1 MLFQP
6 AAFNKFGQRVLG
18 QGFGMNIGIFFEL
31 QVRFYELIRE
41 NQITQPNG
49 RGEDFAEGSQID
61 DPVGIQLI
69 K

>member
-6 AAFNKFGQRVLG
+6 AAFNEFCQRVLG
-18 QGFGMNIGIFFEL
+18 QSFGVDIGIFFQL
-31 QVRFYELIRE
+31 QIRGNEVIRE